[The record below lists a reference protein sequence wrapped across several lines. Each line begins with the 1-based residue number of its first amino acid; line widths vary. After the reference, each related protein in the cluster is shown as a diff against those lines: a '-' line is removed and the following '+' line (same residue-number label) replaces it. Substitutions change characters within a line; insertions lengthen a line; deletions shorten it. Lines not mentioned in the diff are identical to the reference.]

1 MNKRCENI
9 YKTARKNAGITQEKA
24 AELLY
29 ISSRTLS
36 EYENGRLIPSDDIVY
51 QMVELYKAPWL
62 AYQHLRC
69 SSEIGKK
76 FLPDITLTD
85 LARSI
90 LKLQKEIKDVENINN
105 DLIEIG
111 CDGII
116 DDTEKD
122 KWALATKE
130 IDEMAGAALA
140 VIFAR

>member
-9 YKTARKNAGITQEKA
+9 YKMARKEAGLSREQA
-24 AELLY
+24 AEMLH
-29 ISSRTLS
+29 ISIRSLAD
-36 EYENGRLIPSDDIVY
+36 YETGVTTPKDDIVCK
-51 QMVELYKAPWL
+51 MIEIYKANWL
-62 AYQHLRC
+62 GYQHLKH
-69 SSEIGKK
+69 SSEVGRKY
-76 FLPDITLTD
+76 LPELSISD
-85 LARSI
+85 LAKSI
-90 LKLQKEIKDVENINN
+90 LRLQKEIKDVENINS

>member
-9 YKTARKNAGITQEKA
+9 YKTARKNAGMTQEEA
-24 AELLY
+24 AGLLF
-29 ISSRTLS
+29 ISSRALTD
-36 EYENGRLIPSDDIVY
+36 YETGRTIPSDETVCRMIEIY
-51 QMVELYKAPWL
+51 HAPWL
-62 AYQHLRC
+62 GYQHLKQSTEVGRR
-69 SSEIGKK
+69 
-76 FLPDITLTD
+76 FLPDLNISD

-130 IDEMAGAALA
+130 IDEMAGAALS